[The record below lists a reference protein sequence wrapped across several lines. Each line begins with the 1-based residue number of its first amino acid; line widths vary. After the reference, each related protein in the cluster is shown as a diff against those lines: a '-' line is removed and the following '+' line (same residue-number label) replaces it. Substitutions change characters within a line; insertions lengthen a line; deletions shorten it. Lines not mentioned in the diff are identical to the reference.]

1 MPKGK
6 KVDEDEE
13 VDKEEDFDDEEDFE
27 DDAEGDKPEDFEDDE
42 EEDID
47 EEEEIDEEEDE
58 ELEGEEELE
67 EGKEVKAKEVKTEK
81 PGEEGEYDYEANL
94 DYKIENVVAT
104 VCVEITEKIDL
115 NQIARKHA
123 DVEYNPE
130 RFPGL
135 VMRIEKPRATILIFS
150 TGKMVVTGLRQ
161 ASEAERVVDKVVK
174 NIRKAGIKLSNPEI
188 TIQNIVA
195 SGDLHTNIDL
205 NMAAIV
211 MEYAMYEPEVF
222 PGLIYRMQD
231 PKTVFLIFSTGRIVC
246 TGAKQKEIVRDAVL
260 KLNRQVRELG
270 VAKKDIGDSEYQDIT
285 FI

>member
-1 MPKGK
+1 MAK
-6 KVDEDEE
+6 
-13 VDKEEDFDDEEDFE
+13 KEEKVKE
-27 DDAEGDKPEDFEDDE
+27 KV
-42 EEDID
+42 
-47 EEEEIDEEEDE
+47 
-58 ELEGEEELE
+58 EEELE
-67 EGKEVKAKEVKTEK
+67 KEKNVDEASEADKKA
-81 PGEEGEYDYEANL
+81 GL

-104 VCVEITEKIDL
+104 VVVEITEKIDL
-115 NQIARKHA
+115 NIIARKHA

-135 VMRIEKPRATILIFS
+135 VMRILKPKATILIFS
-150 TGKMVVTGLRQ
+150 TGKMVVTGLRK
-161 ASEAERVVDKVVK
+161 ANEAGQVVEKVLK
-174 NIRKAGIKLSNPEI
+174 NIRKAGIKVSNPEI

-246 TGAKQKEIVRDAVL
+246 TGAKKKEIVREAVK
-260 KLNRQVRELG
+260 KLNKEVRKLG
-270 VAKKDIGDSEYQDIT
+270 VAKEDLGKPDYQDIT
-285 FI
+285 FV

>member
-1 MPKGK
+1 MAI
-6 KVDEDEE
+6 
-13 VDKEEDFDDEEDFE
+13 KE
-27 DDAEGDKPEDFEDDE
+27 KQ
-42 EEDID
+42 I
-47 EEEEIDEEEDE
+47 EEEDE
-58 ELEGEEELE
+58 EEKTHDEADEIEKKEG
-67 EGKEVKAKEVKTEK
+67 
-81 PGEEGEYDYEANL
+81 L

-104 VCVEITEKIDL
+104 VVVEITEKIDL
-115 NQIARKHA
+115 NIIARKHA

-135 VMRIEKPRATILIFS
+135 VMRILKPKATILIFS
-150 TGKMVVTGLRQ
+150 TGKMVVTGMRK
-161 ASEAERVVDKVVK
+161 ASEADRVVEKVLK
-174 NIRKAGIKLSNPEI
+174 NIRKAGIKVSNPEI

-222 PGLIYRMQD
+222 PGLIYRMQE

-246 TGAKQKEIVRDAVL
+246 TGAKKKEIVREAVR
-260 KLNRQVRELG
+260 KLNVQVRELG
-270 VAKKDIGDSEYQDIT
+270 VAKTDLGNPDYEDIT

>member
-1 MPKGK
+1 MA
-6 KVDEDEE
+6 EE
-13 VDKEEDFDDEEDFE
+13 EIEDKEE
-27 DDAEGDKPEDFEDDE
+27 
-42 EEDID
+42 
-47 EEEEIDEEEDE
+47 
-58 ELEGEEELE
+58 
-67 EGKEVKAKEVKTEK
+67 EVKDED
-81 PGEEGEYDYEANL
+81 YDLESNL

-104 VCVEITEKIDL
+104 VVVEITEKIDL
-115 NQIARKHA
+115 NQIARKHPE
-123 DVEYNPE
+123 VEYNPE

-150 TGKMVVTGLRQ
+150 TGKMVVTGLRK
-161 ASEAERVVDKVVK
+161 AAEAPRVVEKVVK
-174 NIRKAGIKLSNPEI
+174 NIKKAGIKVTNPKI

-222 PGLIYRMQD
+222 PGPIYRMQD

-246 TGAKQKEIVRDAVL
+246 TGAKKKEIVRDAVA
-260 KLNRQVRELG
+260 KLNLQVRELG
-270 VAKKDIGDSEYQDIT
+270 VAKKDLADSDYEDIT

>member
-1 MPKGK
+1 MPEEEIED
-6 KVDEDEE
+6 VDEEDEE
-13 VDKEEDFDDEEDFE
+13 DEDYGE
-27 DDAEGDKPEDFEDDE
+27 
-42 EEDID
+42 
-47 EEEEIDEEEDE
+47 DEEEDE
-58 ELEGEEELE
+58 LETE
-67 EGKEVKAKEVKTEK
+67 EG
-81 PGEEGEYDYEANL
+81 L

-104 VCVEITEKIDL
+104 VVVEITEKIDL

-150 TGKMVVTGLRQ
+150 TGKMVVTGLRK
-161 ASEAERVVDKVVK
+161 AREAPRVVEKVVK
-174 NIRKAGIKLSNPEI
+174 NIRKAGIKVSNPEI

-211 MEYAMYEPEVF
+211 MEFAMYEPEVF
-222 PGLIYRMQD
+222 PGLIYRMPD

-246 TGAKQKEIVRDAVL
+246 TGAKKKEIVRDAVR
-260 KLNRQVRELG
+260 KLNQQVRELG
-270 VAKKDIGDSEYQDIT
+270 VAKKELGNTDYEDIT

>member
-1 MPKGK
+1 MTEEK
-6 KVDEDEE
+6 EE
-13 VDKEEDFDDEEDFE
+13 VIE
-27 DDAEGDKPEDFEDDE
+27 AEVIE
-42 EEDID
+42 EENG
-47 EEEEIDEEEDE
+47 EDSS
-58 ELEGEEELE
+58 
-67 EGKEVKAKEVKTEK
+67 
-81 PGEEGEYDYEANL
+81 

-104 VCVEITEKIDL
+104 VVVEITEKIDL

-135 VMRIEKPRATILIFS
+135 VMRILKPKATILIFS
-150 TGKMVVTGLRQ
+150 TGKMVVTGMRK
-161 ASEAERVVDKVVK
+161 ASEADRVVDKVLK
-174 NIRKAGIKLSNPEI
+174 NIRKAGIKVSNPEI

-246 TGAKQKEIVRDAVL
+246 TGAKRKEIVKEAVH
-260 KLNRQVRELG
+260 KLNIQVRELG
-270 VAKKDIGDSEYQDIT
+270 VAKKELGDTDYQDIT

>member
-1 MPKGK
+1 MA
-6 KVDEDEE
+6 EE
-13 VDKEEDFDDEEDFE
+13 EIEDKEE
-27 DDAEGDKPEDFEDDE
+27 
-42 EEDID
+42 
-47 EEEEIDEEEDE
+47 
-58 ELEGEEELE
+58 
-67 EGKEVKAKEVKTEK
+67 EVKDED
-81 PGEEGEYDYEANL
+81 YDLESNL

-104 VCVEITEKIDL
+104 VVVEITEKIDL
-115 NQIARKHA
+115 NIIARKYA
-123 DVEYNPE
+123 EVEYNPE

-150 TGKMVVTGLRQ
+150 TGKMVVTGLRK
-161 ASEAERVVDKVVK
+161 AAEAPKVVEKVVK
-174 NIRKAGIKLSNPEI
+174 NIRKAGIKVSNPEI

-246 TGAKQKEIVRDAVL
+246 TGAKRKDIVRDAVL
-260 KLNRQVRELG
+260 KLNHQVRELG
-270 VAKKDIGDSEYQDIT
+270 VAKKDIAESEYEDIT

>member
-1 MPKGK
+1 MA
-6 KVDEDEE
+6 EDELE
-13 VDKEEDFDDEEDFE
+13 NEDTDFE
-27 DDAEGDKPEDFEDDE
+27 
-42 EEDID
+42 
-47 EEEEIDEEEDE
+47 
-58 ELEGEEELE
+58 
-67 EGKEVKAKEVKTEK
+67 TE
-81 PGEEGEYDYEANL
+81 L

-104 VCVEITEKIDL
+104 VVAEITEKIDL

-135 VMRIEKPRATILIFS
+135 VMRIVKPKATILIFS
-150 TGKMVVTGLRQ
+150 TGKMVVTGLRK
-161 ASEAERVVDKVVK
+161 AIEAPKVVEKVVK
-174 NIRKAGIKLSNPEI
+174 NIRKAGIKVSNPVI

-222 PGLIYRMQD
+222 PGLIYRMQE

-246 TGAKQKEIVRDAVL
+246 TGAKKKEIVRDAVL
-260 KLNRQVRELG
+260 KLNRQVKELG
-270 VAKKDIGDSEYQDIT
+270 IAKKDISDAEYQDIS

>member
-1 MPKGK
+1 MVKEKEKEK
-6 KVDEDEE
+6 KEDKKEELEVVEKKDGEDEE
-13 VDKEEDFDDEEDFE
+13 
-27 DDAEGDKPEDFEDDE
+27 G
-42 EEDID
+42 I
-47 EEEEIDEEEDE
+47 
-58 ELEGEEELE
+58 
-67 EGKEVKAKEVKTEK
+67 
-81 PGEEGEYDYEANL
+81 

-104 VCVEITEKIDL
+104 VVVEITEKIDL

-135 VMRIEKPRATILIFS
+135 VMRILKPKATILIFS
-150 TGKMVVTGLRQ
+150 TGKMVVTGMRK
-161 ASEAERVVDKVVK
+161 ASEADKVVEKVLK
-174 NIRKAGIKLSNPEI
+174 NIRKAGIKVSNPEI

-246 TGAKQKEIVRDAVL
+246 TGAKRKEIVKEAVR
-260 KLNRQVRELG
+260 KLNIEVRELG
-270 VAKKDIGDSEYQDIT
+270 VAKKELGNADYQDIT

>member
-1 MPKGK
+1 MAEK
-6 KVDEDEE
+6 
-13 VDKEEDFDDEEDFE
+13 KEEIVEE
-27 DDAEGDKPEDFEDDE
+27 K
-42 EEDID
+42 
-47 EEEEIDEEEDE
+47 EEEIEA
-58 ELEGEEELE
+58 E
-67 EGKEVKAKEVKTEK
+67 EGV
-81 PGEEGEYDYEANL
+81 

-104 VCVEITEKIDL
+104 VVVEITEKIDL
-115 NQIARKHA
+115 NIIARKHA

-135 VMRIEKPRATILIFS
+135 VMRILKPKATILIFS
-150 TGKMVVTGLRQ
+150 TGKMVVTGMRK
-161 ASEAERVVDKVVK
+161 ASEADRVVEKVLK
-174 NIRKAGIKLSNPEI
+174 NIRKAGIKVSNPEI

-222 PGLIYRMQD
+222 PGLIYRMQE

-246 TGAKQKEIVRDAVL
+246 TGAKKKEIVREAVK
-260 KLNRQVRELG
+260 KLNKEVRKLG
-270 VAKKDIGDSEYQDIT
+270 VAKKDLGNPDYQDIT

>member
-1 MPKGK
+1 MTEEKEEVIKEGEGK
-6 KVDEDEE
+6 IKDEE
-13 VDKEEDFDDEEDFE
+13 GF
-27 DDAEGDKPEDFEDDE
+27 
-42 EEDID
+42 
-47 EEEEIDEEEDE
+47 
-58 ELEGEEELE
+58 
-67 EGKEVKAKEVKTEK
+67 
-81 PGEEGEYDYEANL
+81 

-104 VCVEITEKIDL
+104 VVVEITEKIDL
-115 NQIARKHA
+115 NIIARKHA

-135 VMRIEKPRATILIFS
+135 VMRILKPKATILIFS
-150 TGKMVVTGLRQ
+150 TGKMVVTGMRK
-161 ASEAERVVDKVVK
+161 ASEADRVVEKVLK
-174 NIRKAGIKLSNPEI
+174 NIRKAGIKVSNPEI

-222 PGLIYRMQD
+222 PGLIYRMQE

-246 TGAKQKEIVRDAVL
+246 TGAKKKEIVREAVK
-260 KLNRQVRELG
+260 KLNKEVRKLG
-270 VAKKDIGDSEYQDIT
+270 VAKKDLGNPDYQDIT